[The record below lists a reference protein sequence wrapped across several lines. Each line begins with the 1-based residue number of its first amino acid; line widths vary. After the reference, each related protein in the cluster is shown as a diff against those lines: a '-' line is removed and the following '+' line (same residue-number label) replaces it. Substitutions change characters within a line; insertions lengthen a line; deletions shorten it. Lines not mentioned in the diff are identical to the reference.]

1 MVYNLDYHKKMVKK
15 IILVE
20 DDSAIID
27 IYQTMIK
34 KAGFDVEVISLGQEV
49 LKRVKEVVAG
59 EKPRPDM
66 MLLDLILPDMNGIEI
81 LAEIRKNEATKSIKV
96 FILTNQEESGVA
108 TSDSVKPDKFIV
120 KANMTPTQLIEVIK
134 QELA

>member
-1 MVYNLDYHKKMVKK
+1 LVYNLDYHKKMVKK